1 MEIAMLTRDQLIREY
16 QRRGGNFATLL
27 GIYLILL
34 AVLGVT
40 ASAIV

>member
-1 MEIAMLTRDQLIREY
+1 MLTRDQLIREA
-16 QRRGGNFATLL
+16 RARGGNFATLL
-27 GIYLILL
+27 GIYLVLL

>member
-1 MEIAMLTRDQLIREY
+1 MLTRDQLIREY
-16 QRRGGNFATLL
+16 QRRGGSFATLV
-27 GIYLILL
+27 GIYAVLL